1 MTLTRRTLLSSAA
14 LVPLVAQ
21 AGLLDADRSE
31 AIFADTVG
39 QVAGVS
45 GLAPV
50 VLSTVR
56 EAFVS
61 AFGGA
66 ALTALAHAV
75 QGRSVE
81 DLLSGSNAALGEQ
94 IRFIALM
101 LFTGEVQSG
110 GQTKVT
116 LYPWS
121 LAWATLGFSK
131 APGLCGGP
139 AFGHW
144 AHAQ

>member
-21 AGLLDADRSE
+21 AGLLDAGRSE
-31 AIFADTVG
+31 AVFADAVR
-39 QVAGVS
+39 QVAGIS

-50 VLSTVR
+50 VLTTVR
-56 EAFVS
+56 EAFVA

-66 ALTALAHAV
+66 ALTAFAQAV
-75 QGRSVE
+75 QGRSVD
-81 DLLSGSNAALGEQ
+81 DLLAGGHAALGEQ

-101 LFTGEVQSG
+101 LFTGEVQTG

>member
-1 MTLTRRTLLSSAA
+1 MTLTRRTILSGAA

-21 AGLLDADRSE
+21 AGLMDVGHNE
-31 AIFADTVG
+31 AVFADAVR
-39 QVAGVS
+39 QVAGIS

-50 VLSTVR
+50 VLTTVR
-56 EAFVS
+56 EAFV
-61 AFGGA
+61 ATFGGA
-66 ALTALAHAV
+66 ALTAFAHAV

-81 DLLSGSNAALGEQ
+81 DLLSGGNASMGEQ